1 MECINKDVF
10 TIIRSYL
17 IKNYD
22 FEVFSNVEDIINLGN
37 KCGLSF
43 ILAYTLKKNNIYKDN
58 GILDSTL
65 FYGVAR
71 FEKQNLI
78 RENIKEVLEKNGIGF
93 LFLKGISLAK
103 YYDEEYLRYSSDI
116 DIIVEENNYE
126 KAKDLLI
133 KNSFK
138 LVVYASNE
146 LTLSKSGVSIDLHCK
161 YSKYEE
167 NIENMFEDVDY
178 SNKNHELSN
187 EHKYLFLIA
196 HLSKHLREVYISTQF
211 LIDLYYVNELDL
223 DREYINN
230 RLQKAKLDKL
240 NIETLKVVDYLVNDN
255 GNELTKKYCDFLFNV
270 ANNKGIEN
278 MVLVGS
284 GNKNRVGYVISRVFP
299 NYTEMIRMYPKLKD
313 NKLLLPYYY
322 VVRIIDR
329 VNQGKG
335 NQAIN
340 EFKVSSKVDKDK
352 IEETKKLFEEIGL

>member
-1 MECINKDVF
+1 MEYINNDNF
-10 TIIRSYL
+10 TIIRAYL
-17 IKNYD
+17 NNSYD
-22 FEVFSNVEDIINLGN
+22 FELFSSIEDIINLGN

-43 ILAYTLKKNNIYKDN
+43 ILAYTLKKNDKYKDN
-58 GILDSTL
+58 DILDSVL
-65 FYGVAR
+65 FYSVSGY
-71 FEKQNLI
+71 EKQDLI
-78 RENIKEVLEKNGIGF
+78 RKNIKEVLENERISF

-133 KNSFK
+133 ENGYK

-211 LIDLYYVNELDL
+211 LIDLYYVNKLDL

-230 RLQKAKLDKL
+230 KLHKAKLDKL
-240 NIETLKVVDYLVNDN
+240 NIETLKVIDYLVNDN
-255 GNELTKKYCDFLFNV
+255 SNELTKKYCDFLFNV

-299 NYTEMIRMYPKLKD
+299 NYTEMVRMYPKLKD